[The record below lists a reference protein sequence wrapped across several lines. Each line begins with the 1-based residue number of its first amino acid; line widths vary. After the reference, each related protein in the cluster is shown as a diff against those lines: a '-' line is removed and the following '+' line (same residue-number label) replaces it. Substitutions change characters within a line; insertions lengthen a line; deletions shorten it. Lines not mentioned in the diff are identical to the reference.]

1 MSREMKASGIP
12 WIGEIPAEWLLPEIS
27 HYTSSRSG
35 GTPNRQKSEYWKN
48 GTIPWMASG
57 EVNKIHVY
65 ETNEKITEL
74 ATKESSAK
82 ILPKN
87 SVMVALNGQGKTKGM
102 SAILHINAA
111 CNQSLCAF
119 SCDEKNLHYRYLF
132 YCLKSMYKYLRSQSG
147 DDVRDGL
154 AASFVKKQRIPL
166 PSLDE
171 QRRIAEFLDAAC
183 AAADAY
189 IARTQAVV
197 ERLLAYKKSVIT
209 EAVTQGLAPD
219 APRRASGID
228 WIGDIPAHWEVTRV
242 KNIFSSGK
250 GLPITKADLVNSG
263 LPVISYGQIHS
274 PKNTGVDISEE
285 LLRYVKLS
293 YREEYPQCEV
303 FQYDFVFAD
312 TSEDHEG
319 CGNCVYK
326 RDASPLFAGY
336 HAIILHAKEKRDNRF
351 LAYLFKTDAWRK
363 QLREAVYGV
372 KVLSVTKRML
382 MNCSVIIPPIE
393 EQRAIADFLDAKCA
407 AVDAVIAR
415 KREIISKISEYKRSL
430 IYEAVTGKR
439 EV

>member
-1 MSREMKASGIP
+1 MREMKVSGAE
-12 WIGEIPAEWLLPEIS
+12 WVGEIPSDWS
-27 HYTSSRSG
+27 MQR
-35 GTPNRQKSEYWKN
+35 
-48 GTIPWMASG
+48 
-57 EVNKIHVY
+57 
-65 ETNEKITEL
+65 
-74 ATKESSAK
+74 
-82 ILPKN
+82 
-87 SVMVALNGQGKTKGM
+87 GKTLFRQRNERGNDIELQLLSPTQKYGVIPQKLYEELSGMGAVKLGEKVDLAALKTIHKGDFC
-102 SAILHINAA
+102 I
-111 CNQSLCAF
+111 SLRSFQGGFEYSKYEGVVSPA
-119 SCDEKNLHYRYLF
+119 YQVF
-132 YCLKSMYKYLRSQSG
+132 YPTAEIADGYYKYLFKDASFIEKMNSYTMTL
-147 DDVRDGL
+147 RDGKNI
-154 AASFVKKQRIPL
+154 AFADFGNTYIPV
-166 PSLDE
+166 PPLDE
-171 QRRIAEFLDAAC
+171 QRRIADFLDAKC

-189 IARTQAVV
+189 IARSQAVV